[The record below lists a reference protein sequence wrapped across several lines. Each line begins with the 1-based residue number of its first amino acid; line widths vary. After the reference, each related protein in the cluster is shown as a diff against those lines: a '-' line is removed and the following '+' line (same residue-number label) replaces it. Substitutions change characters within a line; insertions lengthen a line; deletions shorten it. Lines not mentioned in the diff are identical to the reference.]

1 MALRIVAAIMAEGV
15 ALDSFTGR
23 LTAFNMMEAVYAPS
37 FPAVLGKLAVVNLYE
52 VDGGREREHHWER
65 VTIVDGDGRQVGE
78 AVAELSGEGVAHR
91 SMAFFQG
98 LRLEKPGVCDVVV
111 AASRRQE
118 GPWEVVARRRLH
130 VELRAH
136 PLARPDEKNPDA
148 GKITGPAVITD

>member
-1 MALRIVAAIMAEGV
+1 MAFRIVASLLAEGV

-37 FPAVLGKLAVVNLYE
+37 FPAVLGKLVVVNLYE
-52 VDGGREREHHWER
+52 VDGERERYWER
-65 VTIVDGDGRQVGE
+65 VTIADGNGRQVAE

-98 LRLEKPGVCDVVV
+98 LRLEKAGVCDVVV

-118 GPWEVVARRRLH
+118 GPWEVVARRHLH

-148 GKITGPAVITD
+148 GKITGPAAITD